1 MVNKAVK
8 TNEMLNNV
16 KSSIITTDEPTSL
29 EQWQIEQMHIGLEQ
43 AKKGIYA
50 SKEEVHAV
58 FNKCKITA

>member
-50 SKEEVHAV
+50 SKEEVQAEAV
-58 FNKCKITA
+58 